1 MSHMPRAGR
10 WYVRRPVQ
18 LVDMLLHLTVT
29 KVVLPEPDSHGLVEL
44 LNTFDY
50 HRTIPSFDVE

>member
-10 WYVRRPVQ
+10 WYVRRRVQ

-29 KVVLPEPDSHGLVEL
+29 KVVLPEPDSHGLAEL
-44 LNTFDY
+44 LNTQNFDD
-50 HRTIPSFDVE
+50 H